1 MSGESY
7 NNAYSVLENRR
18 LAMKAKYFAKMEQ
31 QDDTRKNIPISV
43 LFVFSIRGGCTSL
56 SVFMGC

>member
-18 LAMKAKYFAKMEQ
+18 LAMRAKYFAK
-31 QDDTRKNIPISV
+31 N
-43 LFVFSIRGGCTSL
+43 LLLFFVFCGTYFASYSL
-56 SVFMGC
+56 KR

>member
-18 LAMKAKYFAKMEQ
+18 LAMRAKYFAK
-31 QDDTRKNIPISV
+31 QDEILNLMGITREAK
-43 LFVFSIRGGCTSL
+43 
-56 SVFMGC
+56 

>member
-18 LAMKAKYFAKMEQ
+18 LAMRAKYLLLTNLKYL
-31 QDDTRKNIPISV
+31 KV
-43 LFVFSIRGGCTSL
+43 L
-56 SVFMGC
+56 